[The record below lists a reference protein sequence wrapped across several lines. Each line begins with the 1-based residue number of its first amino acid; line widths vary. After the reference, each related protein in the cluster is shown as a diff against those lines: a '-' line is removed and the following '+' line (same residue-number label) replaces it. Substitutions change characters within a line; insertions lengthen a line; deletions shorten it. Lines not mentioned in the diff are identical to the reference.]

1 MQQRYCSKGVHV
13 VLPDSFGL
21 ERLNAATAEEAQQVF
36 LACCSSPRWATAME
50 PGGPYADAE
59 AVYAAGDAALAALC
73 EDDIA
78 DALAGTPG
86 SATRPRARRAPGRAR
101 SRPA

>member
-1 MQQRYCSKGVHV
+1 M

-36 LACCSSPRWATAME
+36 LACCSSPRWASAMVA
-50 PGGPYADAE
+50 GRPYADAD
-59 AVYAAGDAALAALC
+59 AVYAAGDAALATLD
-73 EDDIA
+73 EGDIA
-78 DALAGTPG
+78 DALAGH
-86 SATRPRARRAPGRAR
+86 ARIGDQGQGQEAAPGRAR